1 MRKYLSMT
9 VRSLVLLVI
18 LTFFTWG
25 SSALAASLSPSSS
38 LSPSPHSR
46 VTFQHACAAAPAGF
60 ARCSAMVAQL
70 SNSTQALAVSPD
82 ANSTGGSAPYGPA
95 NLHNAYKLPTTASG
109 TPLVAIVDAFNDPRA
124 ATDLATY
131 RSHFGLPPCTTSSGC
146 LRIVNQTGG
155 TSLPSSN
162 TGWALEESLD
172 LDMVS
177 AVCENCHIVL
187 VEASSAT
194 NANLG
199 AAVNEAAKLGAVAI
213 SNSYGENE
221 FSSESSNCSSFYQ
234 HNNVAVTA
242 SSGDSGLGVSFPAVC
257 PTVIGV
263 GGTTLNSNGTET
275 DWNTSSTE
283 GAGGGCSAFITKPS
297 WQSSSVTNCSRK
309 AVSDVSAVADPNTGV
324 AVNDTFNEPGF
335 VEVGGTS
342 ASSPIIAA
350 TFALAGNVTSTTSP
364 ASLVWKNF
372 STGLFEVSG
381 KRYSFQGGLG
391 SPNGLSDF

>member
-1 MRKYLSMT
+1 MRKYFSTTL
-9 VRSLVLLVI
+9 RSVVLLVT
-18 LTFFTWG
+18 LAFVTWSG
-25 SSALAASLSPSSS
+25 TALAASISPSSS
-38 LSPSPHSR
+38 LSPASHGR
-46 VTFQHACAAAPAGF
+46 VTFQHACAAVPAGLV
-60 ARCSAMVAQL
+60 RCSAMVAQL
-70 SNSTQALAVSPD
+70 ANSAQAMAVSPD
-82 ANSTGGSAPYGPA
+82 ASSTGGSAPYGPA

-109 TPLVAIVDAFNDPRA
+109 TPTVAIVDAFNDPRA
-124 ATDLATY
+124 ASDLATY

-146 LRIVNQTGG
+146 LRIVNQSGG
-155 TSLPSSN
+155 TTLPSNN

-177 AVCENCHIVL
+177 AICENCHILL

-194 NANLG
+194 NSNLG
-199 AAVNEAAKLGAVAI
+199 TAVNTAVRLGAIAV
-213 SNSYGENE
+213 SNSYGEGE
-221 FSSESSNCSSFYQ
+221 FSGEASNCSSFYQ

-242 SSGDSGLGVSFPAVC
+242 SSGDGGLGVSYPAVC

-283 GAGGGCSAFITKPS
+283 GAGGGCSAFIAKPS
-297 WQSSSVTNCSRK
+297 WQSSSITNCSRK

-335 VEVGGTS
+335 IEVGGTS

-350 TFALAGNVTSTTSP
+350 TFALAGNVASTTSP
-364 ASLVWKNF
+364 ASLVWQHF
-372 STGLFEVSG
+372 STALFEVSG
-381 KRYSFQGGLG
+381 KRYTFQGGLG
-391 SPNGLSDF
+391 SPDGLGDF